1 MLFNVAE
8 EEALEFIVPI
18 VPAPHGLIAFSPR
31 APDNQT
37 AKHGL
42 RCRFVTCQNPMSL
55 QACLV
60 VIGISSNQD
69 DP

>member
-8 EEALEFIVPI
+8 EEALEFIVP
-18 VPAPHGLIAFSPR
+18 APHELIAFSPR

-60 VIGISSNQD
+60 VIDISSNQD